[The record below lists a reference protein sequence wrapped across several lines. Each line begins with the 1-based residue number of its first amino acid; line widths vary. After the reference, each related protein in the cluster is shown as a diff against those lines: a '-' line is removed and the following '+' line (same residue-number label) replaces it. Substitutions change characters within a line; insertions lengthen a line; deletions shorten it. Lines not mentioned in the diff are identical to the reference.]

1 MGLKNVRKHSQLGW
15 GLMLCVMITLQ
26 SCSKPKLD
34 LSEVTDNRIDKAFE
48 SLRKVDAQTF
58 FKNGGTYIDFAGDPP
73 FDRPYVV
80 PLITTL
86 TDEFHF
92 EWLIFTLHE
101 DPQQALE
108 LVAEI
113 PPGTDRKA
121 VQLRLSELQEEFP
134 GDILQEWG
142 DDYFS
147 LDFNNVEE
155 SEYFRVP
162 ENS

>member
-1 MGLKNVRKHSQLGW
+1 MNGRKQTQLGW
-15 GLMLCVMITLQ
+15 SLFLCLMVSVLG
-26 SCSKPKLD
+26 CSKPKLD
-34 LSEVTDNRIDKAFE
+34 LAEITDSRIDKAHE
-48 SLRKVDAQTF
+48 SLRKVDALTF
-58 FKNGGTYIDFAGDPP
+58 FENGGLYIDFPDDPP
-73 FDRPYVV
+73 FDRPYIV
-80 PLITTL
+80 PLLTTL
-86 TDEFHF
+86 TEEFHF
-92 EWLIFTLHE
+92 EWSVFTLHE

-108 LVAEI
+108 LVAKI

-121 VQLRLSELQEEFP
+121 VQLRLAELQEEFP

-147 LDFNNVEE
+147 LDFNNAEE